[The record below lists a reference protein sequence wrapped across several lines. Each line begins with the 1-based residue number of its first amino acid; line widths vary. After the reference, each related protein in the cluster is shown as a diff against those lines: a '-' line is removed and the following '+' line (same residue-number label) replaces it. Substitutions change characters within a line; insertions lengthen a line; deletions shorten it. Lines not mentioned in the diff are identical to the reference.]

1 MKGAANVSQPKLSLN
16 NFTSY
21 FKAVNNPD
29 SPFYTPDEDVVY
41 FNERFVKG
49 EMQVMFSELDIP
61 ISSDEISKAIDELAN
76 GKSAGPDRL
85 LNEFF
90 IHGKSALL
98 PYLHI
103 LFSKVF
109 ETSYFPSTWSV
120 GEIIPLHKKGDKSN
134 VDNYRG
140 ITLLSTLGKLFT
152 RLLNNHLN
160 LWAETYSVLI
170 EAQAGFR
177 ENMSTSDNIFVL
189 HGLITHLL
197 NNNRKLYCS
206 FIDFSKA
213 LDYVVRD
220 ILSFKLIQYGVRG
233 KILEIIMS
241 MYRDVKSRVKLNN
254 NSMRNFLV

>member
-1 MKGAANVSQPKLSLN
+1 M
-16 NFTSY
+16 
-21 FKAVNNPD
+21 
-29 SPFYTPDEDVVY
+29 
-41 FNERFVKG
+41 
-49 EMQVMFSELDIP
+49 DIP

-76 GKSAGPDRL
+76 GKSAGPNRI

-90 IHGKSALL
+90 IHGKSVLL

-109 ETSYFPSTWSV
+109 ETSYFPSAWSV

-140 ITLLSTLGKLFT
+140 ITILSTRRKLFT
-152 RLLNNHLN
+152 RILNNRLN
-160 LWAETYSVLI
+160 RWAETYSILI

-189 HGLITHLL
+189 HGLITHFL

-213 LDYVVRD
+213 FDYVVRD
-220 ILSFKLIQYGVRG
+220 ILWFKLIQYRVRG

-241 MYRDVKSRVKLNN
+241 MYRDVKARVKLNN
-254 NSMRNFLV
+254 KLSEEFSSMTGVRQGGVSFAYSFFYVR